1 MNKMQNT
8 TNMVMGYT
16 RKLSKPRGKFLAM
29 LLFLMIVGL
38 ITSVIYEEVKLAF
51 QANPALNGLI
61 LVTLGIGIL
70 YSFSQVS
77 RLYPEIKWV
86 NNYSAASPGV
96 PMQEMPVLLAPMA
109 TLLRDRAGG
118 MPIST
123 ASMSSILD
131 SIASRLEEA
140 RDTSRYLVGL
150 LIFLGLLGT
159 FWGLLETIQSVGDTI
174 SKLNVDNTD
183 TVGIF
188 SELKAGL
195 EAPLKGMGTAFSSSL
210 FGLAGSLILGFMD
223 LQASQAQN
231 RFYNE
236 LEEWLS
242 GITQLS
248 TTDAADGGKNELRFA
263 LLDMQRSLAELGD
276 RIQYGMEN
284 ANTRSDDSSKEMAR
298 GIDNLVKQMRAE
310 QKVIREWVDEQ
321 AAHTSDLNVVLR
333 ELNARLSRR
342 GN

>member
-1 MNKMQNT
+1 MQST
-8 TNMVMGYT
+8 PAMMMGYT
-16 RKLSKPRGKFLAM
+16 RRLSKPRGKFLAM
-29 LLFLMIVGL
+29 LLFLMIIGL
-38 ITSVIYEEVKLAF
+38 IVSVIYEEVKIAF

-61 LVTLGIGIL
+61 LLTLVIGIL
-70 YSFSQVS
+70 YSFNQVS

-123 ASMSSILD
+123 ISMSSILE

-159 FWGLLETIQSVGDTI
+159 FWGLLDTIQSVGKTI
-174 SKLNVDNTD
+174 AALNVGSGDSLNVFT
-183 TVGIF
+183 
-188 SELKAGL
+188 ELKAGL
-195 EAPLKGMGTAFSSSL
+195 EAPLQGMGTAFSSSL

-242 GITQLS
+242 GFTQLS
-248 TTDAADGGKNELRFA
+248 TSEVADGGKNELRFA

-284 ANTRSDDSSKEMAR
+284 ANTRTDESAKELAR

-310 QKVIREWVDEQ
+310 QKVVREWVDEQ
-321 AAHTSDLNVVLR
+321 AVHTADLNVVLR
-333 ELNARLSRR
+333 ELNSRLSRR
-342 GN
+342 GG